1 MPTSL
6 ATPDDLTAYLG
17 AEPPSA
23 AQAAFLLDAAT
34 AVVRSYCG
42 WSITKTEDVTVWTL
56 DSRGGA
62 VLTVPTLYLRS
73 LVAVVVRG
81 TPVELSEITF
91 SASGVLVRPYHPW
104 PVGLGA
110 VAVQG
115 THGYDEPPA
124 DVKAVVCSLASRGVV
139 LAGKGPVTSYRVG
152 GVQINYAANG
162 PDATGLSDA
171 ETRVLDGYRL
181 REAR

>member
-1 MPTSL
+1 MSTGL
-6 ATPDDLTAYLG
+6 ASPDDLTAYLG
-17 AEPPSA
+17 VEPPSA
-23 AQAAFLLDAAT
+23 EQAAFLLAAAT

-42 WSITKTEDVTVWTL
+42 WSITKTEDVTAWTV

-73 LVAVVVRG
+73 VVAVIVRG
-81 TPVELSEITF
+81 TPVDLSEITF
-91 SASGVLVRPYHPW
+91 SASGVLVRPRHPW
-104 PVGLGA
+104 PVGLGS

-115 THGYDEPPA
+115 THGYDQAPA
-124 DVKAVVCSLASRGVV
+124 DVVAVVCSLASRGVA

-152 GVQINYAANG
+152 GVQVNYAANG
-162 PDATGLSDA
+162 VDATGLSTT
-171 ETRVLDGYRL
+171 ETAVIDGYRL